1 MEIEDVK
8 QILLDKGIDENIVE
22 ALIIKIEEYN
32 LKLTKPM
39 QSTKSEVY
47 TLELNNIYKLDIF
60 DFIELDDCYDLTLTN
75 TNTGDSRVIELPIYP
90 PIEQEELYSRL
101 DRLFDITTEDYF
113 KRKDIFMNTEIERIT
128 PVRLDEAS
136 MYWSVDVIDGQLV
149 ITSNSTIN
157 NSSSNR
163 FIDVIK
169 SYELIL
175 IKLDQL

>member
-1 MEIEDVK
+1 MENKDLK
-8 QILLDKGIDENIVE
+8 QILLDKDIDKDIVE
-22 ALIIKIEEYN
+22 VLTAKIEEYN
-32 LKLTKPM
+32 LKLTKPIR
-39 QSTKSEVY
+39 SNESVVY
-47 TLELNNIYKLDIF
+47 TLELNDIYKLDIF
-60 DFIELDDCYDLTLTN
+60 DFIEIDDYYDLTLTN

-90 PIEQEELYSRL
+90 SIEQEELHSRL
-101 DRLFDITTEDYF
+101 DHLFDITTEDYF
-113 KRKDIFMNTEIERIT
+113 KRKDIFINTEIESIV

-149 ITSNSTIN
+149 ITSNGTIN

-163 FIDVIK
+163 FIDVIR